1 MYVCICSAVT
11 RDEFDRAV
19 ADGARCVD
27 SVGEHCGAGTGCGTC
42 HERLSALLSSAA
54 GSGLGER
61 RLDAM
66 SSLA

>member
-19 ADGARCVD
+19 DDGARCID
-27 SVGEHCGAGTGCGTC
+27 SVGERCGAGTGCGTC
-42 HERLSALLSSAA
+42 HERLSALLTAA
-54 GSGLGER
+54 VGQGFGER

-66 SSLA
+66 SSPA